1 MNLKL
6 IGTKV
11 TQDVQIFAFQKNN
24 LVDNITVEV
33 DTEESWQYK
42 LDIQYTQK
50 DCSGKTLYNII
61 DLNRTGNVCTALLT
75 AAMLP
80 FDGRYIMQLRATN
93 GTQIYHSQI
102 FEGWVEHSLEPGS
115 TYDPVPSEFYQIEAN
130 IDELNNH
137 PPYPDMS
144 GFWMI
149 WNVKTHQYELSDIP
163 VPTEGGGDK
172 TYVHTQNIAAATWI
186 IQHNMYKYPSVSV
199 VDSAEN
205 QVVGDVEYTTLNSLT
220 ITFTAPFS
228 GKAYLN

>member
-11 TQDVQIFAFQKNN
+11 TQDVQVFAFQKNN

-172 TYVHTQNIAAATWI
+172 TYVYTQNIAAATWV

>member
-11 TQDVQIFAFQKNN
+11 TQDVQVFAFQKNN

-149 WNVKTHQYELSDIP
+149 WNVKTHKYELSDIP

-172 TYVHTQNIAAATWI
+172 TYVYTQNIAAATWV

>member
-137 PPYPDMS
+137 PSYPDMS

-172 TYVHTQNIAAATWI
+172 TYVYTQNIAAATWV